1 MALSIEGWI
10 TVSEESLCT
19 KGYTF
24 ALILRVCYVGVYPIW
39 AYTHACL
46 FLYYR
51 DVEQRVENTQ
61 QTDFKLTR
69 TAQICAFPGSNAR
82 PPVRS
87 KQLLLLNVRCVAIM
101 ACLIHALVSLLKSLF
116 IQH

>member
-19 KGYTF
+19 KEYTF

-69 TAQICAFPGSNAR
+69 TAQICALPGLNAR
-82 PPVRS
+82 TSVLS
-87 KQLLLLNVRCVAIM
+87 KQLPLLNV
-101 ACLIHALVSLLKSLF
+101 HALRCHLWRASFMHV
-116 IQH
+116 